1 MKYYEPIWNSG
12 IFRNLWDMDDMDM
25 SENLV
30 FPQNGR
36 FFFGEQIMLN
46 HGILGYPYSDKPI
59 WGEISEASEASVA
72 PKNSQVNIVN
82 IFI

>member
-1 MKYYEPIWNSG
+1 
-12 IFRNLWDMDDMDM
+12 MDDMDM

-36 FFFGEQIMLN
+36 FFLGNIMLN
-46 HGILGYPYSDKPI
+46 HGILGYPI
-59 WGEISEASEASVA
+59 RQTHFEASVA